1 MSYVLLFEDQVYKE
15 YSKGF
20 DYYHEIS
27 DELGQ
32 RFEQDFKN
40 TLLYLKQYPLH
51 FSNRYHNI
59 RIALLENFPY
69 GIHFMVEGEVIYIL
83 RFLHTKRFFI

>member
-1 MSYVLLFEDQVYKE
+1 MSYILLFEDQVFTE

-40 TLLYLKQYPLH
+40 TLLYLKQ
-51 FSNRYHNI
+51 
-59 RIALLENFPY
+59 
-69 GIHFMVEGEVIYIL
+69 
-83 RFLHTKRFFI
+83 